1 MEDIVGDPSEEQL
14 QYFKVIRRN
23 VQRLSVLTD
32 DLLDLQR
39 LEEGRISI
47 NYDDVDIDTM
57 LDDVVNEFTP
67 ILAEKEQ
74 TLKIN
79 RDPVTIRMDKYA

>member
-1 MEDIVGDPSEEQL
+1 M
-14 QYFKVIRRN
+14 
-23 VQRLSVLTD
+23 LTD